1 MLLDNSLIFEK
12 VSTIEMLACVA
23 CWLLSIV
30 ASKHIHAF
38 FSKRFGVR
46 CGMLESVEPVII
58 FHQFNFF
65 GHCQLNDIASRKLIW
80 IIYNRFIDISGLNAI
95 DLGYIS
101 IKQNFLPFYLDDEL
115 FQIFNFHDSTQISSS
130 SW

>member
-1 MLLDNSLIFEK
+1 MCCLLAFEY
-12 VSTIEMLACVA
+12 CG
-23 CWLLSIV
+23 
-30 ASKHIHAF
+30 KHIQAF
-38 FSKRFGVR
+38 FSKRFEVR
-46 CGMLESVEPVII
+46 CGMLESVEPVEI
-58 FHQFNFF
+58 FHQFIFF
-65 GHCQLNDIASRKLIW
+65 GLCELNDIASRKLIW